1 MSYYDPY
8 YDPYYASGYEGYP
21 APQPVYQPAPI
32 PVPPPPPPMIPISQ
46 PPSVGLETHSVSSS
60 VTTTPTPAPS
70 LMDSINKYKYIIIGG
85 VCLIL
90 IISIILSVVFF
101 TSSPSKK
108 PTPNDKLNTSTTS
121 SPQPAKG
128 DTIIPQPAKGDTI
141 TPQPA
146 KGDTTTPIPK
156 PINITPSSVFCNDT
170 NLKNIIL
177 KYPYWISND
186 HIAAVNILA
195 NITGT
200 VPSTLQSMSNEQLYK
215 QLKSKCQL

>member
-21 APQPVYQPAPI
+21 APQPFYQPTPV
-32 PVPPPPPPMIPISQ
+32 PVPPPPPPSMIPISQ
-46 PPSVGLETHSVSSS
+46 PPSVGFETPSVSTS
-60 VTTTPTPAPS
+60 VTTIPTPAPS

-101 TSSPSKK
+101 TSSPAKK
-108 PTPNDKLNTSTTS
+108 PTPNEKLNTSTTS
-121 SPQPAKG
+121 
-128 DTIIPQPAKGDTI
+128 

-146 KGDTTTPIPK
+146 KGDTTPTPQPAKGDTTPTTSK

-195 NITGT
+195 NISGT

-215 QLKSKCQL
+215 QLKSKCQI